1 MNSAV
6 ILSRAA
12 GLLLVLVRLL
22 HHAGVIVNNA
32 PALRKT
38 LPHQGENSSDI
49 TARASKMPMPQHQG
63 RIVAKKMKFEA
74 RKIELAHRRAV
85 GIIFLVPGEHAIPPA
100 RNPAAPGKCQIRRTP
115 IPFQECV
122 HIALVPIILLSL
134 KNFCY
139 GRTVALVFVGGS
151 AQFRSPQ
158 GPDNECHE
166 KHCQRADSAK
176 AHDPSMSM

>member
-49 TARASKMPMPQHQG
+49 TVRTSKMPMPKHQG
-63 RIVAKKMKFEA
+63 GIVAEKMKFET
-74 RKIELAHRRAV
+74 RKIELAHRGAV
-85 GIIFLVPGEHAIPPA
+85 GIIFLVPGEHSVPSA

-115 IPFQECV
+115 IPFKECV
-122 HIALVPIILLSL
+122 HISLIPITPLAR
-134 KNFCY
+134 KDFRY
-139 GRTVALVFVGGS
+139 GGAVTLPFIGGT
-151 AQFRSPQ
+151 AKVRSSQ
-158 GPDNECHE
+158 GSGNECHE
-166 KHCQRADSAK
+166 K
-176 AHDPSMSM
+176 